1 MGIRLK
7 ARKRPNIKPA
17 TNMRKVIP
25 VIRVARFI
33 AFNKCEENS
42 YRSSFGGR
50 KQAYIDSADGY
61 QEIILYP

>member
-33 AFNKCEENS
+33 AFKKLFQFS
-42 YRSSFGGR
+42 FRRSIDKTSAR
-50 KQAYIDSADGY
+50 KTPTAAPSVGVSK
-61 QEIILYP
+61 PT